1 MSVPLFTKHL
11 SGEECSLFRSHY
23 FPSVLAD
30 HFDFHLRILTAG
42 SNSGGGNRRH
52 STSYGAATR
61 LRRQRKSRLII
72 ISARRPTYFQR
83 GAGQPACRTTNRST
97 IVHRHRHRHRHRH
110 PGGRILE
117 RRADHQFVLEGPGG
131 RIPRRRAQPGAA
143 RTQLP
148 MTSGTFRANEGHPP
162 AAQPRSSSKNGHWPG
177 QLTLLKLLQG
187 FLSCTK
193 DNDRG
198 TEMSPHQVHRRWPTS
213 SAGPV
218 PAVGRWHST
227 EDNHHQISPACRQVT
242 WVARPSTSAYE

>member
-97 IVHRHRHRHRHRH
+97 IVHRHRHRHRHRLGTQV
-110 PGGRILE
+110 GGY
-117 RRADHQFVLEGPGG
+117 
-131 RIPRRRAQPGAA
+131 
-143 RTQLP
+143 
-148 MTSGTFRANEGHPP
+148 
-162 AAQPRSSSKNGHWPG
+162 W
-177 QLTLLKLLQG
+177 
-187 FLSCTK
+187 
-193 DNDRG
+193 
-198 TEMSPHQVHRRWPTS
+198 
-213 SAGPV
+213 SAGPTTNLSLKDREGRD
-218 PAVGRWHST
+218 PA
-227 EDNHHQISPACRQVT
+227 SPGP
-242 WVARPSTSAYE
+242 ARCSSHAAAHDIWDFQGQ